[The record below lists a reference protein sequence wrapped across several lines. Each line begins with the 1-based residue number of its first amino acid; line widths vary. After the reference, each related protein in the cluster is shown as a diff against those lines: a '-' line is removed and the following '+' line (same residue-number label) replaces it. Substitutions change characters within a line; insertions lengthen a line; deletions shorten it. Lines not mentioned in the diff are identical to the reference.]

1 MHLVSPEELSGLITA
16 RLKQQPTVLVA
27 LDGRC
32 GSGKTTL
39 AAQLAERF
47 PQSITLHTD
56 DFYLP
61 PPQRVTGWERI
72 PCANMH
78 LERLRAEAVAPAR
91 AGRAVCYKAYSCRE
105 GAYLPPRVLGPA
117 PLVIVEGSYSHHP
130 LLTGCETLRV
140 FLTCAKEE
148 QTHRLQAREGERYVN
163 FAARWVPL
171 EEGYFAQ
178 YHIAETADFVVDTTQ
193 SGTI

>member
-1 MHLVSPEELSGLITA
+1 MIL
-16 RLKQQPTVLVA
+16 
-27 LDGRC
+27 
-32 GSGKTTL
+32 
-39 AAQLAERF
+39 
-47 PQSITLHTD
+47 
-56 DFYLP
+56 
-61 PPQRVTGWERI
+61 
-72 PCANMH
+72 
-78 LERLRAEAVAPAR
+78 
-91 AGRAVCYKAYSCRE
+91 
-105 GAYLPPRVLGPA
+105 
-117 PLVIVEGSYSHHP
+117 EGSYSHHP

-193 SGTI
+193 DGTI